1 MGPPTDSVELAGLC
15 APTLPSYQQPTVS
28 QSPLFVI
35 RENQG
40 RRRRAQD
47 RAMSD
52 SKHTLESKPHPR
64 RAPQSGSTVAAARM
78 SHFAPCTLE
87 FGVAQDEVP
96 QPLLSACSCHEGQAR
111 GNTTAGE
118 LPRPPESWSS
128 GESPTRQRIYR
139 LSSGRGTS

>member
-64 RAPQSGSTVAAARM
+64 RAPQSGPLRLLPERLTSCPAPWNLGSLRM
-78 SHFAPCTLE
+78 KCLSLCSLPAPVTRGRRGATQRLE
-87 FGVAQDEVP
+87 NFLDRPSPG
-96 QPLLSACSCHEGQAR
+96 AR
-111 GNTTAGE
+111 GSLQRAS
-118 LPRPPESWSS
+118 ES
-128 GESPTRQRIYR
+128 TR